1 MTRLAHQWFARWLAF
16 CLMTLLAVQGA
27 ARAADPLFTVDQLDQ
42 MLAPVAL
49 FPDPLLSQ
57 VLMAATYPEEVA
69 QAADWAFANRSL
81 EGDAAVR
88 AVQNRDWDP
97 SVQSLVAFP
106 QVIAMM
112 GENPSWVRDLGD
124 AFLSDPEGVMDSIQF
139 LRAKA
144 RDAGNLNT
152 NAQQVIQVEAAPP
165 RTQTVVVETS
175 RPPQQII
182 VIQPANPQVV
192 FVPVYNQN
200 VVFGTWWNP
209 WAPPLFFPPPP
220 RWGFTETVV
229 GTAIAW
235 GVGIGISNALWG
247 NMNWRNN
254 SVNVN
259 VNHWNNINVNNR
271 INSNNREINWRRNE
285 INRPGVPPR
294 DRNTISRERAREI
307 AANRG
312 NNRHGNRP
320 GQAVNDDRRAQAR
333 DALANRVG
341 TENLNRDALRNVD
354 RSQLANRAGSVDRQ
368 QAQNRLSNVD
378 REQARQRAANVDRT
392 QVQNRAANIDRAQ
405 FQNRAA
411 NIDREQAR
419 QRAAAVDRT
428 QAQNRAATVNR
439 DQVRQRA
446 ATVDRTQVQ
455 NRAATID
462 RHQVQ
467 ARANSQARPQT
478 QTRQQQAAQINR
490 NNALRGAN
498 NGAQST
504 RQIDRGAAS
513 QRIASNPQAAQR
525 AANNPQ
531 VRQHIAN
538 NPQAAQRA
546 ANNPQVRQR
555 AAERR
560 GGQ

>member
-1 MTRLAHQWFARWLAF
+1 MSRFVHQWFARWLAF
-16 CLMTLLAVQGA
+16 SLVALLSMQSV
-27 ARAADPLFTVDQLDQ
+27 ARAAEPLFTVDQLDQ
-42 MLAPVAL
+42 MLAPIAL
-49 FPDPLLSQ
+49 FPDSLLSQ
-57 VLMAATYPEEVA
+57 VLMASTYPEEVQ

-88 AVQNRDWDP
+88 AVQNQNWDP

-124 AFLSDPEGVMDSIQF
+124 AFLSDPEGVMDSVQF
-139 LRAKA
+139 LRSKA
-144 RDAGNLNT
+144 RDAGNLSS
-152 NAQQVIQVEAAPP
+152 NAQQVVKVEAAPP
-165 RTQTVVVETS
+165 RTQTVVVQTS

-182 VIQPANPQVV
+182 VIEPANPQVV
-192 FVPVYNQN
+192 FVPVYNPN

-235 GVGIGISNALWG
+235 GVGIAISNALWG

-294 DRNTISRERAREI
+294 DRNTISRERARDL

-312 NNRHGNRP
+312 NNRT
-320 GQAVNDDRRAQAR
+320 QAVDDARRAQAR

-341 TENLNRDALRNVD
+341 AENLNRDALRNVD
-354 RSQLANRAGSVDRQ
+354 RSQLPNRGGTIDRN

-378 REQARQRAANVDRT
+378 REQARQRAANVDRS
-392 QVQNRAANIDRAQ
+392 QAQNRAANIDRTQ
-405 FQNRAA
+405 LQNRAA
-411 NIDREQAR
+411 NVDREQAR

-446 ATVDRTQVQ
+446 ANVDR
-455 NRAATID
+455 N
-462 RHQVQ
+462 QVQ
-467 ARANSQARPQT
+467 ARPQV
-478 QTRQQQAAQINR
+478 RQQDATRINR
-490 NNALRGAN
+490 DNAMRGAN
-498 NGAQST
+498 NGAQAT

-513 QRIASNPQAAQR
+513 QRIANNPQAAQR